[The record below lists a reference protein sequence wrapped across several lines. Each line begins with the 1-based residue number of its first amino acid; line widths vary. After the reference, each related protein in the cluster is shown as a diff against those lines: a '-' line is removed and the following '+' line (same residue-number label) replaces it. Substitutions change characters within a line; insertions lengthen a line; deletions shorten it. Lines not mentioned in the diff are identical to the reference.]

1 MRLQEATVLMVD
13 DEPELLELFSAWLE
27 HEGCLVFTATN
38 GVEALKVLEA
48 EKIDAL
54 ISDVYMPVMDG
65 VALVRTAY
73 ERKILIPSIIL
84 VTGLRDLWPL
94 ESLGHGVYTVLDKP
108 LKRKDLLLVLQN
120 SLTEASF
127 EIGASLVRN
136 EGEFQPAL
144 LPTITRLL

>member
-1 MRLQEATVLMVD
+1 
-13 DEPELLELFSAWLE
+13 
-27 HEGCLVFTATN
+27 
-38 GVEALKVLEA
+38 
-48 EKIDAL
+48 
-54 ISDVYMPVMDG
+54 MPVMDG